1 MRHCYGFGDH
11 ISGLQ
16 LRLQIFLHPLPEHG
30 LKRLKYLILIILLQK
45 VGELGYLL
53 AFLAAS
59 DHFHTVYLEP
69 NNFVAVAAEP
79 VVIVKPRHNCTETA
93 ADMAVPGIL
102 PARQLLAAQLVAA
115 FHARAY
121 LLVLQYFADWKWKA
135 ADWTRYLILRVNF
148 HYYF

>member
-1 MRHCYGFGDH
+1 M
-11 ISGLQ
+11 Q

-30 LKRLKYLILIILLQK
+30 LKRLQYLILVILLQK
-45 VGELGYLL
+45 VGEFGHFLALL
-53 AFLAAS
+53 ATR
-59 DHFHTVYLEP
+59 DHFYTVYLESYD
-69 NNFVAVAAEP
+69 FVAVAAVP
-79 VVIVKPRHNCTETA
+79 VVIWVPRHNGTETA
-93 ADMAVPGIL
+93 ANVAVPGIL

-121 LLVLQYFADWKWKA
+121 LLMLQYLTDWKWKA